1 MPLGPAPINDTITVP
16 KAGSADVSTWEDKA
30 PQPGDKSSPLSKVW
44 QTWLSRLVDF
54 VNRKPYTIRSVT
66 ANATLDPVNDCILFV
81 DCTSG
86 NMAVTMPSYADIIS
100 GQPFCIKKI
109 DSSAAIVTISTPD
122 TKTIEGSTTMTISMQ
137 NEFVWLVPDGSNWQ
151 KVG

>member
-1 MPLGPAPINDTITVP
+1 MATLLGPAPVRDALSGTTPAIRP
-16 KAGSADVSTWEDKA
+16 WEDRENQQGA
-30 PQPGDKSSPLSKVW
+30 QPGLLSKIW
-44 QTWLSRLVDF
+44 QTWLSRLVDT
-54 VNRKPYTIRSVT
+54 VNRKPYAVRSVT
-66 ANATLDPVNDCILFV
+66 ANATLDPINDCVLFV

-86 NMAVTMPSYADIIS
+86 NIAVTMPSYVDIVS
-100 GQPFCIKKI
+100 GQPFCVKKI
-109 DSSAAIVTISTPD
+109 DSSANIVTISTPD